1 MRLRTSILSAKTR
14 PRADCGLDHE
24 LFIAKFRLKLKKG
37 GKTNRPFRYDLNQ
50 IPYDYTV
57 EMTIRFKGFG
67 LIKCLK
73 NYGPMYVT
81 LYMRQ

>member
-1 MRLRTSILSAKTR
+1 MK
-14 PRADCGLDHE
+14 E
-24 LFIAKFRLKLKKG
+24 

-67 LIKCLK
+67 LIDKVPEELWTEVHNTIYEAMTETMLK
-73 NYGPMYVT
+73 RGFTMKNHHEG
-81 LYMRQ
+81 RS

>member
-1 MRLRTSILSAKTR
+1 MRLRTPILSAKTK

-50 IPYDYTV
+50 TPYDYTV
-57 EMTIRFKGFG
+57 EMTIRFKVFG

-73 NYGPMYVT
+73 NYGPRYVT